1 MTVAGSRKHR
11 GFPYPCDPAQGHR
24 HRSARQNLPILSLL
38 SGLVHAGNAGCP
50 DDELFGRLC
59 EALRDVGVPLARS
72 ALQLENLHPVY
83 YGYCLHWELGAPAR
97 VVERSRTFGASE
109 EFRQS
114 PYMASLTHGG
124 WRWRAGDGDGDGDA
138 ELPLVRSLAATGVTD
153 FMAEI
158 IGATG
163 PLPPGITWASRAP
176 GGFSDSDAALLR
188 RLGPLL
194 VPLFGLGA
202 ERRKLDAVLRTY
214 LGIAPGREVL
224 AGQIR
229 RGDVRRLEAVVMLTD
244 LRGFTAMTAE
254 ADEPELL
261 ATLDRYFE
269 TVADAVQSAGG
280 EVLKFIGDGVLSVFP
295 AEQAANAVAAARAA
309 LAVDG
314 PPFTA
319 VLAAGPVA
327 YGNIGA
333 RERLDFTVIGGAV
346 NLASRIEAVAK
357 RLGEP
362 LVATAAVAESAGVKG
377 RSLGRHELRGVRE
390 AVELVAP

>member
-1 MTVAGSRKHR
+1 MLAIQCR
-11 GFPYPCDPAQGHR
+11 GTTIAALAEDSPV
-24 HRSARQNLPILSLL
+24 LSLL
-38 SGLVHAGNAGCP
+38 SDLVHAGNAGCP

-59 EALRDVGVPLARS
+59 EALRGVGLPLARS

-83 YGYCLHWELGAPAR
+83 YGYCLHWELGGPAR
-97 VVERSRTFGASE
+97 LVERSRTFGASE

-114 PYMASLTHGG
+114 PYMASLTHGS
-124 WRWRAGDGDGDGDA
+124 WRWRAGDGDP
-138 ELPLVRSLAATGVTD
+138 ELPLVRNLAATGVTD

-158 IGATG
+158 VGATG
-163 PLPPGITWASRAP
+163 TLPPGITWASRAP
-176 GGFSDSDAALLR
+176 GGFSDKDAAFLR
-188 RLGPLL
+188 TLGPLL

-214 LGIAPGREVL
+214 LGATPGREVL

-244 LRGFTAMTAE
+244 LRRLHRNDGQCLRGGAAGDPGRLLRGSRRRGPVPRRRGAE
-254 ADEPELL
+254 VHRRRCVVSVPG
-261 ATLDRYFE
+261 RGGQ
-269 TVADAVQSAGG
+269 VADRAG
-280 EVLKFIGDGVLSVFP
+280 
-295 AEQAANAVAAARAA
+295 AAVAAARAA
-309 LAVDG
+309 QTAG
-314 PPFTA
+314 GAPFTA
-319 VLAAGPVA
+319 VLSSGPVA

-333 RERLDFTVIGGAV
+333 RERLDFTVIGLAV

-377 RSLGRHELRGVRE
+377 RSLGRHELRGARE